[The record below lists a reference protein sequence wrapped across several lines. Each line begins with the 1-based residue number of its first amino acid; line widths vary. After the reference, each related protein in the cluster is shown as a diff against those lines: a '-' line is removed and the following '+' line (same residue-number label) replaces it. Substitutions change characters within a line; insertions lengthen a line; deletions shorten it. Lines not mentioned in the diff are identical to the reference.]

1 MIECAECG
9 GTYTGRT
16 STNSKGYSTRSY
28 VCGEKY
34 RTRTCKA
41 KNFNAD
47 ELETA
52 VVMQLREYFAGG
64 DFDAMADEIFSA
76 YQGSKDK
83 GTVEE
88 RRELEQIERK
98 LANGTK
104 AILDG
109 ADFSEIREEM
119 ARLRI
124 RKAELE
130 EILALS
136 PSVTITRDIIA
147 AKLRKDAQSL
157 QDGNIERLLKAYVT
171 KIYAHNDEI
180 IITGGV
186 HLDGC
191 GRGT

>member
-41 KNFNAD
+41 KNHNAD

-52 VVMQLREYFAGG
+52 VVARLREYFAGG
-64 DFDAMADEIFSA
+64 DFDTMAEEIFNA
-76 YQGSKDK
+76 YQEGKGVKD
-83 GTVEE
+83 E
-88 RRELEQIERK
+88 RQELAQIERK
-98 LANGTK
+98 LANGAK
-104 AILDG
+104 AVLDG
-109 ADFSEIREEM
+109 ADFSELCEEM

-130 EILALS
+130 EILAMS
-136 PSVTITRDIIA
+136 RDLVLTKEMIA
-147 AKLRKDAQSL
+147 AKLRADAQSL
-157 QDGNIERLLKAYVT
+157 QEGDVERLLKAYVT

-186 HLDGC
+186 HLSVMVL
-191 GRGT
+191 